1 MAYSNFKPEIWAAT
15 IERTLRQKTILTDF
29 CNTKVDGQPTYGSV
43 VNILGAGVPSVRKY
57 DPDAGLTTI
66 DKPEGNVVR
75 LLIDQAN
82 EFNFMVGDIDK
93 AQTTPDLMP
102 ALLDEAAGELAM
114 HRDVYIAEL
123 ARNAANI
130 SESMAI
136 ATAAEA
142 KKAID
147 TGLRRLRE
155 NNVTPD
161 KNVRIELSYWMYQL
175 FRDYLVDA
183 KTANDALLKNGTIG
197 MYDGCAVA
205 YSNNI
210 AKTEDGTDYLCM
222 IRTDKAIALAAQVEK
237 VEPYRPE
244 KFFADA
250 VKGLD
255 VFGAKIARENEIYV
269 VKCHEA

>member
-1 MAYSNFKPEIWAAT
+1 MSYTNFKPTIWTAT

-29 CNTKVDGQPTYGSV
+29 CNTSIKGQPSYGNT

-57 DPDAGLTTI
+57 DPTKGLETLDQPMGTVTT
-66 DKPEGNVVR
+66 

-82 EFNFMVGDIDK
+82 EFNFMVDDIDD

-114 HRDVYIAEL
+114 ERDKYIAGL
-123 ARNAANI
+123 A
-130 SESMAI
+130 
-136 ATAAEA
+136 ATAENASASTSVTTAAAA
-142 KKAID
+142 KKLID
-147 TGLRRLRE
+147 AGLRKLRE
-155 NNVTPD
+155 NNVGPE
-161 KNVRIELSYWMYQL
+161 KNIRIELSYWMYQL
-175 FRDYLVDA
+175 FRDYLVEA

-210 AKTEDGTDYLCM
+210 HNDGTDDLCM
-222 IRTDKAIALAAQVEK
+222 IRTDKAIALAAQICKTEA
-237 VEPYRPE
+237 YRPPQ
-244 KFFADA
+244 FFGDA

-255 VFGAKIARENEIYV
+255 VFGAKIVRQNEIYV
-269 VKCHEA
+269 VKAHG

>member
-1 MAYSNFKPEIWAAT
+1 MAYKNFKATIWAET

-29 CNTKVDGQPTYGSV
+29 CNTNISGQPKYGNV

-57 DPDAGLTTI
+57 DPDVGLQTI
-66 DKPEGNVVR
+66 DKPTGVVTP

-82 EFNFMVGDIDK
+82 EFNFMVDNIDR
-93 AQTTPDLMP
+93 AQATPDLMP
-102 ALLDEAAGELAM
+102 ALMDEASGELAM
-114 HRDVYIAEL
+114 YRDKYIASL
-123 ARNAANI
+123 AGTATNI
-130 SESMAI
+130 SESLAI
-136 ATAAEA
+136 TTTAEA

-147 TGLRRLRE
+147 AGIRRLRE

-161 KNVRIELSYWMYQL
+161 KNVRIEMPYWMYQL
-175 FRDYLVDA
+175 FRDYMVEA

-210 AKTEDGTDYLCM
+210 YNDGTDDLIM
-222 IRTDKAIALAAQVEK
+222 IRTDKAIALAGQIDK
-237 VEPYRPE
+237 VQPYNPE

-255 VFGAKIARENEIYV
+255 VFGAKIVRQNEIYV
-269 VKCHEA
+269 VKVHEAE

>member
-1 MAYSNFKPEIWAAT
+1 MSYANFKPTIWTAA
-15 IERTLRQKTILTDF
+15 IERTLKQKTILTDF
-29 CNTKVDGQPTYGSV
+29 CNTAVKGQPSYGNT
-43 VNILGAGVPSVRKY
+43 VNILGAGIPSIRKY
-57 DPDAGLTTI
+57 DPEKGLETVDQPTGTVT
-66 DKPEGNVVR
+66 P

-82 EFNFMVGDIDK
+82 EFNFMVDDIDD

-102 ALLDEAAGELAM
+102 SLMDEAAGGLAKE
-114 HRDVYIAEL
+114 RDCYIASL
-123 ARNAANI
+123 ATTAENASDSI
-130 SESMAI
+130 AI
-136 ATAAEA
+136 TTSAQA

-147 TGLRRLRE
+147 AALRKLRE

-161 KNVRIELSYWMYQL
+161 KNVRIELTYWMYQL
-175 FRDYLVDA
+175 FRDYLVEA

-210 AKTEDGTDYLCM
+210 HNDGTDDYCM
-222 IRTDKAIALAAQVEK
+222 IRTDKAIALAAQITKTEA
-237 VEPYRPE
+237 YRPE

-255 VFGAKIARENEIYV
+255 VFGAKVVRQNEIYV
-269 VKCHEA
+269 VKCHG

>member
-29 CNTKVDGQPTYGSV
+29 CNDKIKGEPTYGAV
-43 VNILGAGVPSVRKY
+43 VNVLGAGVPSVRKY
-57 DPDAGLTTI
+57 NPEEGLTTL
-66 DKPEGNVVR
+66 DKPAGTVVQ
-75 LLIDQAN
+75 LTIDQAN
-82 EFNFMVGDIDK
+82 EFNFVVDDIDN

-102 ALLDEAAGELAM
+102 ALMAEASGELAM
-114 HRDVYIAEL
+114 YRDKYIAEL
-123 ARNAANI
+123 AMGAENVSDSVAVTNAAD
-130 SESMAI
+130 
-136 ATAAEA
+136 A
-142 KKAID
+142 KKVID
-147 TGLRRLRE
+147 AGLRKLRE

-161 KNVRIELSYWMYQL
+161 KNIRIELSYWMYQL
-175 FRDYLVDA
+175 FRDYLVEA

-210 AKTEDGTDYLCM
+210 HTDGTDHYCM

-255 VFGAKIARENEIYV
+255 VFGAKIVRQNEIYV